1 MWFTKQ
7 EKVQK
12 FNLYREWQYLGQG
25 FDKSSMKPTQQLSC
39 WLIFIDQ
46 FERALDTGMEIY

>member
-25 FDKSSMKPTQQLSC
+25 FDKSLMKPTQQLSC